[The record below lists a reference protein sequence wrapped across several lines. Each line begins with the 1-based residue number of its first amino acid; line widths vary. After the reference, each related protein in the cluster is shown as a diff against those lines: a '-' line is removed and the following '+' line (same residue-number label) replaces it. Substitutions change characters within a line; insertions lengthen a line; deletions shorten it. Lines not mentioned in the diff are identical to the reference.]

1 MLRLDSYLAKQES
14 ISRSRAQLMISEGLV
29 SVNNIVVY
37 KASLLVS
44 KKDSIVLT
52 KTIKYVSRGYLKL
65 SKAIDYFKIDLL
77 NKKALDVGA
86 STGGFTQ
93 LLLEKGVSSV
103 IAMDVGS
110 GQLDDILKLDKRVT
124 LLENLNIKD
133 MKPDIFDI
141 VVVDI
146 SFISLT
152 KVVCN
157 LKNFIDTNGI
167 ILVLIKPQFE
177 LGNKIIGKK
186 GVVKDLALID
196 QVVKKV
202 IISFEEH
209 DLLFKGITES
219 PILGK
224 KGNIEFLA
232 LFQKKC

>member
-1 MLRLDSYLAKQES
+1 
-14 ISRSRAQLMISEGLV
+14 MISEGLV